1 MSDFDWDDDEAEAA
15 LEAFPTL
22 GAVAHFARM
31 VRGVPWFTAVGQPLG
46 KVERTEAETYVSVLG
61 FPDALVAAVGDWEDA
76 ESAASNP
83 DWNSDWWET
92 EEQLRAALT
101 QQALELIGD
110 EEALMVAL
118 TNVTSAASE
127 VVHAAASMA
136 AAGSGIADEALIRA
150 AAGSATQACYQ
161 AALVLAAGEEEE
173 HAFAVKYRLFEAGR
187 WPLGIVG
194 ATFNIF

>member
-1 MSDFDWDDDEAEAA
+1 MSDFDWDDEAEAA

-22 GAVAHFARM
+22 AAVAHFARM
-31 VRGVPWFTAVGQPLG
+31 VRGVPWFAMVGEPLG
-46 KVERTEAETYVSVLG
+46 PAERGDAEAYVAALG
-61 FPDALVAAVGDWEDA
+61 FPDALVAAVGEWEEA

-92 EEQLRAALT
+92 EEQLRVALT
-101 QQALELIGD
+101 QRAVELIGD
-110 EEALMVAL
+110 EKALMVAL

-127 VVHAAASMA
+127 VVHGQAALA
-136 AAGSGIADEALIRA
+136 ATRSGNADEALIRA

-161 AALVLAAGEEEE
+161 AALVLAAGEEED